1 MKMNLSAQA
10 DKQVRRGVGVW
21 IDSRKALI
29 VAETDGAA
37 GATVIR
43 QITTNLEKQLRLSS
57 GERAKTSYGLQA
69 APADDMRETS
79 SNENLKS
86 FFDDVVAVVREA
98 HSIFIFGPGEAKEE
112 FKKRLEQDGLGG
124 LIDEVAVVGR
134 MSDRQIAAK
143 VHDHFRPRV

>member
-1 MKMNLSAQA
+1 MKTAGAAICAGSLLLAGTILTQAQER
-10 DKQVRRGVGVW
+10 DIVR
-21 IDSRKALI
+21 DAI
-29 VAETDGAA
+29 VA
-37 GATVIR
+37 
-43 QITTNLEKQLRLSS
+43 LC
-57 GERAKTSYGLQA
+57 RAKAWRLLA
-69 APADDMRETS
+69 AHVR
-79 SNENLKS
+79 SNHVHI
-86 FFDDVVAVVREA
+86 VVAVDREA